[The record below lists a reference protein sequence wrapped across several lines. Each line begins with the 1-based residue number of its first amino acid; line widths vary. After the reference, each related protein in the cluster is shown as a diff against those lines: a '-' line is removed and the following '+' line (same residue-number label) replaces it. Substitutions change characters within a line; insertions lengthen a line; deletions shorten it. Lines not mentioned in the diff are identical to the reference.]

1 MRIFIKI
8 LFLYLFFNSYAKAN
22 AFSEVF
28 GSEGASGIANSKIR
42 SLSYTFQY
50 FTLVG
55 SIGYLTKQLYN
66 SGFME
71 PVGFVP
77 DSINNLSPL
86 AYKKDFLINNH
97 TADVYAVSKKVD
109 QINFINDY
117 KNELFRNKF
126 SVKSIEMRN
135 NSNFSRSLFLNDERN
150 ELINRYL
157 NE

>member
-1 MRIFIKI
+1 MKLLLKI
-8 LFLYLFFNSYAKAN
+8 LLLYLFLNNSVKAN

-28 GSEGASGIANSKIR
+28 GSEGAAGLENSKIR

-55 SIGYLTKQLYN
+55 SIGYLAKQLYN

-71 PVGFVP
+71 PIGFVP
-77 DSINNLSPL
+77 DSISNLSPL

-109 QINFINDY
+109 KINFVNDY

-150 ELINRYL
+150 GLIERYL